1 MVDIKSILLVDDDD
15 ISNYVTKDIVDE
27 AVVVS
32 KVFIAMN
39 GQEALDLIQSK
50 IDDCSLQECSP
61 MLVFLD
67 INMPVMDGFEFLE
80 AYEKSIDEETRED
93 IHVVMLTSSTDDN
106 DVNRARLH
114 TISGYIPK
122 PLTQEK
128 LTEVISKLY

>member
-27 AVVVS
+27 AAIV
-32 KVFIAMN
+32 KDVFIAMN
-39 GQEALDLIQSK
+39 GQEALNLIQCK
-50 IDDCSLQECSP
+50 IDDNSLKQNAP

-80 AYEKSIDEETRED
+80 AYEKSIDEDTRED
-93 IHVVMLTSSTDDN
+93 IHVVMLTSSTDDQ
-106 DVNRARLH
+106 DVNRAQLH

-128 LTEVISKLY
+128 LTEVLSKLY